1 MVLLAIFALI
11 GCAGQ
16 NKIPTSTEKLLRT
29 ILESPNE
36 ELYHLESTAIGL
48 GQDDPDPD
56 EVEAAQKS
64 AEELKSA
71 WERAAGADPEPG
83 ANR

>member
-1 MVLLAIFALI
+1 MRNNRKIYYGVVLLAIFALI

-36 ELYHLESTAIGL
+36 ELYHLEPTTIGL

-56 EVEAAQKS
+56 EVEAVQKS
-64 AEELKSA
+64 VWL
-71 WERAAGADPEPG
+71 
-83 ANR
+83 